1 MARAINEALR
11 RSLSEDPRTLVLG
24 EDVGRL
30 GGVFR
35 VTEGLQDEFGE
46 ERVFDTPLAEAGIAG
61 VCVGLAIAGWRPIA
75 EMQFDAFSY
84 PALDQVIS
92 HVAKMRYRS
101 QGRLPM
107 TMVFRIPYG
116 GAIGAAE
123 HHSESPETYY
133 AHTAGLKVVVPSS
146 PVDAFDLLRASI
158 ADPDPVVYLEPKS
171 RYWSKEAGSL
181 DVGGNGRDDGNG
193 RGDAVDRRGD
203 RDGPTGKAA
212 LPIGRVRVVRE
223 GTDCAIFA
231 WGAMVARALSAA
243 QAASERG
250 IDVKVVDVR
259 SLVPLDVAGIGT
271 AVRETGRAVVVHEAP
286 LTAGFG
292 AEIVARI
299 VEEAFDHLE
308 APVARVTGFD
318 TPYPPA
324 TLEANYVPSA
334 ARILAAVERTVA
346 Y

>member
-1 MARAINEALR
+1 
-11 RSLSEDPRTLVLG
+11 
-24 EDVGRL
+24 L

-46 ERVFDTPLAEAGIAG
+46 ARVFDTPLAEAGIAG
-61 VCVGLAIAGWRPIA
+61 VCVGLAIAGWRPVA

-101 QGRLPM
+101 RGRLPM
-107 TMVFRIPYG
+107 PIVIRIPYG

-133 AHTAGLKVVVPSS
+133 AHTAGLKVVVPSN
-146 PVDAFDLLRASI
+146 PPDAFGLLRASI
-158 ADPDPVVYLEPKS
+158 ADPDPVIFLEPKS
-171 RYWSKEAGSL
+171 RYWAKTDATLGGS
-181 DVGGNGRDDGNG
+181 DGNG
-193 RGDAVDRRGD
+193 KGAV
-203 RDGPTGKAA
+203 
-212 LPIGRVRVVRE
+212 PIGRANTVRD
-223 GTDCAIFA
+223 GSDCTVFA
-231 WGAMVARALSAA
+231 WGAMIPRALAAA

-250 IDVKVVDVR
+250 TEVRVVDVR
-259 SLVPLDVAGIGT
+259 TLVPLDIDAIAT

-324 TLEANYVPSA
+324 TLESHYVPSS
-334 ARILAAVERTVA
+334 ARILAAIERVVA